1 MEGSFRPGHFNG
13 VCQIVSKLFM
23 YVEPTRAY
31 FGEKDFQ
38 QIAVIR
44 RMVEDQKF
52 NLQICA
58 CPIIREDDGLAL
70 SSRNALLSAE
80 ERKLAVN
87 ISKNLFA
94 SVEYAK
100 THTLSETREW
110 VVRQIN
116 AVDGLEVQYY
126 EIVDGESL
134 RSLDSWDESNYIV
147 GCITVFCGA
156 IPVRLI
162 DNIKYKE

>member
-1 MEGSFRPGHFNG
+1 MRLWKVVSDQVIG

-80 ERKLAVN
+80 ERK
-87 ISKNLFA
+87 
-94 SVEYAK
+94 
-100 THTLSETREW
+100 
-110 VVRQIN
+110 
-116 AVDGLEVQYY
+116 
-126 EIVDGESL
+126 
-134 RSLDSWDESNYIV
+134 
-147 GCITVFCGA
+147 
-156 IPVRLI
+156 
-162 DNIKYKE
+162 